1 MNNPNRRYMQDS
13 LLLPAVLMTLAA
25 IYGLSAVVLAAMGNH
40 VFGFAPGTPAYSLF
54 ANALMFQFLHAVVML
69 WLAVQLKTPDF
80 WLKSAGISF
89 ALGILLFCGGI
100 YLLLF
105 VGKTALSIITP
116 IGGSLLILGWL
127 NLTVYGFRYLKQ
139 K

>member
-1 MNNPNRRYMQDS
+1 MNNPNKQYMHDS
-13 LLLPAVLMTLAA
+13 LLLPAILMTIAA

-40 VFGFAPGTPAYSLF
+40 VFGFTPGSPAYSLF
-54 ANALMFQFLHAVVML
+54 VNALMFQFLHAVVIL
-69 WLAVQLKTPDF
+69 WLATQLKQPDF

-89 ALGILLFCGGI
+89 VLGILLFCGGI

-105 VGKTALSIITP
+105 VGKTALSVITP
-116 IGGSLLILGWL
+116 IGGSLLVLGWL